1 MTTEAQHPDDMAG
14 VHRPFT
20 QGQDARAAG
29 LDRLANPYIPDGLPY
44 RQWVAGYKG
53 KKEPTE

>member
-1 MTTEAQHPDDMAG
+1 MTTEAHTPDENPG
-14 VHRPFT
+14 LHRPFT

-29 LDRLANPYIPDGLPY
+29 LDRLANPYLPGGLPY

-53 KKEPTE
+53 KEEPNE